1 MKADELRE
9 VVIRLGRPAAVLEPA
24 DDRNLRL
31 CARVIKLQSV
41 ERWNAV
47 LQQANFEDFMGR
59 SMGLFEENK

>member
-24 DDRNLRL
+24 DERNLRL

-47 LQQANFEDFMGR
+47 LQQAIFEDSMAR
-59 SMGLFEENK
+59 SMGLFGESN

>member
-9 VVIRLGRPAAVLEPA
+9 VVIGLGRPAAVLEPA

-47 LQQANFEDFMGR
+47 LQQANCFIQPLLYCHASDG
-59 SMGLFEENK
+59 